1 MSTPTRQ
8 GRIKF
13 FRANEGW
20 GFITDADG
28 VTDHFF
34 HLNAL
39 SGDLAEPQKG
49 DKVVF
54 RLGQHRG
61 RSCAVYVAAAE

>member
-1 MSTPTRQ
+1 MDALRR

-13 FRANEGW
+13 FRPGEGW
-20 GFITDADG
+20 GFVVADDG
-28 VTDHFF
+28 AEHFF

-49 DKVVF
+49 DRVVF
-54 RLGQHRG
+54 RLGEHRG
-61 RSCAVYVAAAE
+61 RSCAVYVASAG